1 MESKHSPIVIYRHG
15 PRLYGGHPRLGDK
28 VIFFV
33 RGPTGALIPGGPC
46 ALPEKARRV
55 DFQEI
60 SPRDLDTIL
69 GALKSLGEG

>member
-1 MESKHSPIVIYRHG
+1 MESKHSPLTLYRHG
-15 PRLYGGHPRLGDK
+15 TRLYGGHPRFGDK

-33 RGPTGALIPGGPC
+33 RGPTGALIPGGLC

-60 SPRDLDTIL
+60 SSRDVDTIL
-69 GALKSLGEG
+69 RVLKSLGEE